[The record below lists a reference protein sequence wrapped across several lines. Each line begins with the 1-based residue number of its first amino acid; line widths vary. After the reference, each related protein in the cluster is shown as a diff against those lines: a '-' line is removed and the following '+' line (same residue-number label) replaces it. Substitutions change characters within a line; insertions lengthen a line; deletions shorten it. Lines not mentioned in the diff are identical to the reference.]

1 MPHSIQTFP
10 QSSLHNNNANYLLYE
25 PNPSFVQTR
34 IQTELPIRETKRLCS
49 LALAHLSQVVCLTLP
64 LETPQNKLFCSHS
77 IVLGQQS
84 KSKSIS
90 TLYNKRSDGGIL
102 VGVCYHDYGWVSD
115 KLFRV
120 CSRLSKKVLRPI
132 WCGAEPLATS
142 SLALLL
148 RDLKSSL
155 RSL

>member
-1 MPHSIQTFP
+1 MRE
-10 QSSLHNNNANYLLYE
+10 NN
-25 PNPSFVQTR
+25 
-34 IQTELPIRETKRLCS
+34 RLSS
-49 LALAHLSQVVCLTLP
+49 LALGHLSQWCVRPLP
-64 LETPQNKLFCSHS
+64 MSLETPQNKLLCSYF

-132 WCGAEPLATS
+132 
-142 SLALLL
+142 
-148 RDLKSSL
+148 
-155 RSL
+155 